1 MLNLIILAYVLLPIL
16 VIIPAFFPWIKGTRF
31 KILGLFEVEYKF
43 RKRKQKVKALQE
55 YQDNSMSGL
64 YKYATYS
71 HSEEDYWLG
80 DMSFSYRL

>member
-43 RKRKQKVKALQE
+43 RKRK
-55 YQDNSMSGL
+55 
-64 YKYATYS
+64 
-71 HSEEDYWLG
+71 
-80 DMSFSYRL
+80 